1 MLKFCAI
8 CDEWL
13 PILPL
18 KKIGLCTV
26 SREKTCGETLC
37 LHDKQEEDDEQV

>member
-13 PILPL
+13 PVCLST
-18 KKIGLCTV
+18 KVGLCTI
-26 SREKTCGETLC
+26 SREKTYGETVC
-37 LHDKQEEDDEQV
+37 LHDKQEEEENE